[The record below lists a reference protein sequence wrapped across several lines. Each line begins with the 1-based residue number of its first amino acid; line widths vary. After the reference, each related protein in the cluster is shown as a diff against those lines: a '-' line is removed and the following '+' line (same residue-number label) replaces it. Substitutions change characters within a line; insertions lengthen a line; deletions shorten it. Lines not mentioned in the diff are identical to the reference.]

1 MKRFHVHISV
11 DDLAKS
17 VSFYSKLFGQ
27 APTKE
32 KTDYAKWMLEDPRV
46 NFAIS
51 ARGQVKGVDH
61 FGFQVDNAEEL
72 QSLKKLADAAS
83 NSQVLEHNDTTCC
96 YANSDKHWTVDPQGL
111 AWEHFLTLSEAKH
124 FGSES
129 LGQANACCAPV
140 NAKEDT
146 KESENVQATKTS
158 CGPRPAKAGV
168 KSCC

>member
-17 VSFYSKLFGQ
+17 VSFYSKLFGE

-51 ARGQVKGVDH
+51 ARGHATGVDH
-61 FGFQVDNAEEL
+61 FGFQVDNAVEL
-72 QSLKKLADAAS
+72 QGLKELAEAAS
-83 NSQVLEHNDTTCC
+83 NEQVLEQNDTTCC
-96 YANSDKHWTVDPQGL
+96 YANSDKHWTIDPQGL
-111 AWEHFLTLSEAKH
+111 AWEHFQTLSDAKH
-124 FGSES
+124 FGSETVE
-129 LGQANACCAPV
+129 QASACCAPV
-140 NAKEDT
+140 NAKEVE
-146 KESENVQATKTS
+146 KVQVVKTS
-158 CGPRPAKAGV
+158 CGPKPAVAGA